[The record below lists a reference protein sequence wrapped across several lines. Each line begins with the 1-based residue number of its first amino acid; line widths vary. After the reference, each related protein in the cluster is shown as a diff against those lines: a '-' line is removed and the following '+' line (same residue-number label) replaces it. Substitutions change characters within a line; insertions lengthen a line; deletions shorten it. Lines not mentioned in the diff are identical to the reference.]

1 MRNSR
6 IPTPNKRLTRRQAA
20 KQQKELEATLAA
32 KEETTD
38 QGHGDAAVVNAKQ
51 VIDAS
56 NETSGE
62 IQQQPQQE
70 QVEVLQ
76 EHTEVRQEHVEV
88 LQEPQTS
95 MVKKLGRCIFIT
107 MCALFR
113 LCLGSLIFVYMLSL
127 SRQHMGPLLR
137 SHHLPGWMFD
147 FETAEHFSIP
157 DPVEILNTL
166 AASLVTVFIM
176 SKL

>member
-1 MRNSR
+1 M
-6 IPTPNKRLTRRQAA
+6 
-20 KQQKELEATLAA
+20 
-32 KEETTD
+32 
-38 QGHGDAAVVNAKQ
+38 VNAKQ

-76 EHTEVRQEHVEV
+76 EHVEAQQMHVEVPREHVKV

-95 MVKKLGRCIFIT
+95 MVKKLGRCVFIT

>member
-20 KQQKELEATLAA
+20 KQQKELEAALAA
-32 KEETTD
+32 KEDTTD

-76 EHTEVRQEHVEV
+76 EHVEVPREHVGV

-95 MVKKLGRCIFIT
+95 MMKKLGRCVFIT

>member
-20 KQQKELEATLAA
+20 KQQKELEAALAA
-32 KEETTD
+32 KEDTTD

-70 QVEVLQ
+70 QEEVP
-76 EHTEVRQEHVEV
+76 QEHVEV
-88 LQEPQTS
+88 PREHVEVLHEPQTS
-95 MVKKLGRCIFIT
+95 RVKKLGRCVFIT